1 VFPILFFA
9 GPVGIRTAGVVALA
23 ALFVGAWFT
32 AHRLERRGLP
42 RGLAYDVISPAL
54 LAGLLAARVV
64 YALAF
69 DPAWYFERPMELLA
83 VWKGGFA
90 EEGGFLGALAAA
102 VWWCR
107 RRGVSLWVF
116 GDAVAPGVALGLTVA
131 RAGSLLSGSGYGT
144 PASVPWAVTFSDPNA
159 AAPLGI
165 PLHPTQAYEAFAALL
180 LTVILLLAERRAR
193 PGELLLALT
202 LGLGLE
208 RGFFDSLRGDAI
220 WITDWMTSGQL
231 VAAVVAGVL
240 VSAFLRNAQPVPG
253 EGTR

>member
-1 VFPILFFA
+1 MFPILFFA

-23 ALFVGAWFT
+23 ALFIGAWSA
-32 AHRLERRGLP
+32 AHRLARRGLP
-42 RGLAYDVISPAL
+42 RGLAYDAISPAL
-54 LAGLLAARVV
+54 LAGLLAARVA

-116 GDAVAPGVALGLTVA
+116 GDAVAPGVAWGL
-131 RAGSLLSGSGYGT
+131 
-144 PASVPWAVTFSDPNA
+144 
-159 AAPLGI
+159 I
-165 PLHPTQAYEAFAALL
+165 HPTQVYEAFAALL
-180 LTVILLLAERRAR
+180 LTVILLLAEPRAR
-193 PGELLLALT
+193 PGELLLVLT

-208 RGFFDSLRGDAI
+208 RGVFDLLRGDAI
-220 WITDWMTSGQL
+220 WIAGWMTSGQL
-231 VAAVVAGVL
+231 AAVVAGGVL
-240 VSAFLRNAQPVPG
+240 VLALQRNARTVRG